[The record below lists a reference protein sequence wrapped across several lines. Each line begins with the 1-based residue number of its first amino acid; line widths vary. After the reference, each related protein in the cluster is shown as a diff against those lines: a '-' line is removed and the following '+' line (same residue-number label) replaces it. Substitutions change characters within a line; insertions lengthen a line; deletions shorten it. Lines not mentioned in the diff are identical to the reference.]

1 MGRLLRS
8 RLLDVPFLRRVAW
21 LGLGVLALLAI
32 LEIGFRVYFKDH
44 YGGHGPGGEEIWV
57 EKFGN
62 LNSLGHRDHEFG
74 VPKPAGVF
82 RILTIGDAN
91 TYGEGVE
98 SIDDL
103 YTEVLEKMLNAAP
116 ALDQERGSLTYEV
129 LNVSKIGWEIDDYL
143 LAMRDPGLSYEPD
156 LIIIGLYIND
166 IEDRSYPRPI
176 VRTLPEIIVRSTYWR
191 LEGLLNRHSY
201 FYWYTV
207 APHAQWKYKEF
218 WFDFVSGY
226 VDPESH
232 HWARFVDFYERIF
245 QLGRDENIPIV
256 VAVLPYLV
264 ELNQSH
270 PFISTYDRL
279 AVMASDNGATAVNF
293 FPIFEQYDVSTL
305 RAGMTRWVPSEEA
318 HAIIAEELYKSI
330 KAHDLV
336 SFPTQD
342 PN

>member
-8 RLLDVPFLRRVAW
+8 PLLDAPLLRRVAW
-21 LGLGVLALLAI
+21 LGLAVLALVAI
-32 LEIGFRVYFKDH
+32 LEIGFRAYFKDH
-44 YGGHGPGGEEIWV
+44 YGGHGPGGEEVWV

-62 LNSLGHRDHEFG
+62 PNSLGHRDHEFG
-74 VPKPAGVF
+74 VPKPPGVF

-103 YTEVLEKMLNAAP
+103 YTEVLEKMLNATP
-116 ALDQERGSLTYEV
+116 ALAQERGSRTYEV
-129 LNVSKIGWEIDDYL
+129 LNVSEIGWEVDDYL
-143 LAMRDPGLSYEPD
+143 FAMRDPGLSYEPD

-176 VRTLPEIIVRSTYWR
+176 VRTLPQKIVRSWWR
-191 LEGLLNRHSY
+191 LSVLLDTHSY
-201 FYWYTV
+201 LYWYTV
-207 APHAQWKYKEF
+207 TPHAQWKYKEF

-232 HWARFVDFYERIF
+232 HWTRFADFYERIF
-245 QLGRDENIPIV
+245 QLGREENVPIV
-256 VAVLPYLV
+256 VAVIPYLV

-270 PFISTYDRL
+270 PFISTYDRV
-279 AVMASDNGATAVNF
+279 ATMASDNGATAVNF
-293 FPIFEQYDVSTL
+293 FPIFEQYDVSKL
-305 RAGMTRWVPSEEA
+305 RAGLTRWVPSEEA

-330 KAHDLV
+330 KAHGLV
-336 SFPTQD
+336 SLPTQD

>member
-8 RLLDVPFLRRVAW
+8 PLLDAPLLRRVAW
-21 LGLGVLALLAI
+21 LGLAVLALVAI
-32 LEIGFRVYFKDH
+32 LEVGFRVYFKDH
-44 YGGHGPGGEEIWV
+44 YGGHGPGGEGVWV

-62 LNSLGHRDHEFG
+62 LNSLGHRDNEFG
-74 VPKPAGVF
+74 VQKPAGVF

-103 YTEVLEKMLNAAP
+103 YTEVLEDMLNAES
-116 ALDQERGSLTYEV
+116 ALAQERGSLIYEV
-129 LNVSKIGWEIDDYL
+129 LNVSKIGWEVDDYL
-143 LAMRDPGLSYEPD
+143 LALRDPGLSYEPD

-176 VRTLPEIIVRSTYWR
+176 VRTLPQEMVRSFWR
-191 LEGLLNRHSY
+191 LKVLLDRHCY
-201 FYWYTV
+201 LYWYTV
-207 APHAQWKYKEF
+207 TPHAQWKYKEF
-218 WFDFVSGY
+218 WFDFVGGY

-232 HWARFVDFYERIF
+232 HWIRFADFYERIF

-270 PFISTYDRL
+270 PFISTYDRV
-279 AVMASDNGATAVNF
+279 AVMATDNGATAVNL
-293 FPIFEQYDVSTL
+293 FPIFERYDVSKL
-305 RAGMTRWVPSEEA
+305 RAGLTRWVPSEEA
-318 HAIIAEELYKSI
+318 HAIIAEALYESI
-330 KAHDLV
+330 TAHDLV
-336 SFPTQD
+336 LLPTQVQ
-342 PN
+342 N